1 VNGGRGLPGSSS
13 QGLRPWARF
22 LGPVGPGRGWVVVL
36 GFVGA
41 GRGWAVAGF
50 SRAPLGRRDLQ
61 SWNPR
66 AFALLRPWAR
76 FLRPV
81 GPGRDGRWSW
91 GLLGREGWAWFL
103 GPFGPGGA
111 VGAGRDGRWSWGL
124 LGPGGVGGRGVFSR
138 PVGTQG
144 MLTAVSQSQGLRPW
158 AWFFGPFGPGGHE
171 RWRGVLAPR
180 WAGRG
185 REGWG
190 VVFGGPLGV
199 PMVIVW

>member
-1 VNGGRGLPGSSS
+1 M
-13 QGLRPWARF
+13 AEC
-22 LGPVGPGRGWVVVL
+22 
-36 GFVGA
+36 
-41 GRGWAVAGF
+41 

-61 SWNPR
+61 SWNPSPR

-91 GLLGREGWAWFL
+91 GLLGREGWAGFL

-124 LGPGGVGGRGVFSR
+124 LGPEEMGGGGVFSR

-144 MLTAVSQSQGLRPW
+144 MLIAVSQSQGLRPW
-158 AWFFGPFGPGGHE
+158 AWFLGPVGPEEMGGGL
-171 RWRGVLAPR
+171 GVC
-180 WAGRG
+180 WG

-190 VVFGGPLGV
+190 VVFGARRGGGGYCLV
-199 PMVIVW
+199 TERR

>member
-1 VNGGRGLPGSSS
+1 MYIHIRMQVYIHTYQAYMDSLSLGTGL
-13 QGLRPWARF
+13 Q
-22 LGPVGPGRGWVVVL
+22 
-36 GFVGA
+36 GA
-41 GRGWAVAGF
+41 GAG
-50 SRAPLGRRDLQ
+50 Q
-61 SWNPR
+61 
-66 AFALLRPWAR
+66 
-76 FLRPV
+76 
-81 GPGRDGRWSW
+81 
-91 GLLGREGWAWFL
+91 EGM
-103 GPFGPGGA
+103 GG
-111 VGAGRDGRWSWGL
+111 G
-124 LGPGGVGGRGVFSR
+124 GVFSR